1 MCRLVAYLGE
11 PLRLKELILTPPHSL
26 LVQGYAPQEM
36 TAGLLNGDGFGLGWY
51 DRRLRPQPFTYKNIL
66 PIWNDL
72 NLPSLCD
79 YITSGCLLGYVR
91 SATPGLVV
99 DYSNCQPF
107 VQNHL
112 SAVHN
117 GRVEHFRQTLYRPLR
132 SRLTDEDDLNIQ
144 GLTDSEH
151 LFAWILHHY
160 KRTGDLAQALCDS
173 FMSLLD
179 LVPDLD
185 VTFNFI
191 LSDGEQLIACRL
203 AHGGTAPSLYYLQGH
218 PDYPG
223 VVIASEPLFRD
234 DRWVRCPQGTVLVA
248 TQPDQVQV
256 RHLPGS
262 GATSVAT
269 HAVAP

>member
-1 MCRLVAYLGE
+1 MCRLVAYLGR
-11 PLRLKELILTPPHSL
+11 PLPLKRLILEPPHSL
-26 LVQGYAPQEM
+26 LVQSYAPREM

-72 NLPSLCD
+72 NLPSLCE
-79 YITSGCLLGYVR
+79 YITSDCFLGYVR
-91 SATPGLVV
+91 SATPGLAV

-112 SAVHN
+112 SAIHN
-117 GRVEHFRQTLYRPLR
+117 GRVEHFRSTLYRPLR
-132 SRLTDEDDLNIQ
+132 QQLTDEDYLSIQ

-160 KRTGDLAQALCDS
+160 KLTGDLAQALYNS
-173 FMSLLD
+173 FISLLD

-191 LSDGEQLIACRL
+191 LSDGQRLIASRL
-203 AHGGTAPSLYYLQGH
+203 AHGGAAPSLYYLQGH

-223 VVIASEPLFRD
+223 VVIASEPLFTD
-234 DRWVRCPQGTVLVA
+234 ERWVRCPEGGVVVVTEHL
-248 TQPDQVQV
+248 QVQEW
-256 RHLPGS
+256 HPPA
-262 GATSVAT
+262 GAVISV
-269 HAVAP
+269 

>member
-11 PLRLKELILTPPHSL
+11 PIPLKDLILTPPHSL
-26 LVQGYAPQEM
+26 LVQGYAPREM
-36 TAGLLNGDGFGLGWY
+36 TAGQLNGDGFGLGWY
-51 DRRLRPQPFTYKNIL
+51 DRRRRPEPFTYKNIL

-72 NLPSLCD
+72 NLPSLCA

-91 SATPGLVV
+91 SATPGLAV

-117 GRVEHFRQTLYRPLR
+117 GRVAHFRQTLYRPLR
-132 SRLTDEDDLNIQ
+132 RQLTDEDYLNIQ

-160 KRTGDLAQALCDS
+160 RGTGDLAQALYDS
-173 FMSLLD
+173 FVSLLA
-179 LVPDLD
+179 LAPDLE

-191 LSDGEQLIACRL
+191 LSDGERLIACRL

-223 VVIASEPLFRD
+223 VVLASEPLFTD
-234 DRWVRCPQGTVLVA
+234 ARWVCCPQGTVLVV
-248 TQPDQVQV
+248 TPPGQVQWWQP
-256 RHLPGS
+256 PG
-262 GATSVAT
+262 AKTADVAT

>member
-1 MCRLVAYLGE
+1 MCRLVAYLGQ
-11 PLRLKELILTPPHSL
+11 PLPLKRLILEPSHSL
-26 LVQGYAPQEM
+26 LVQSYAPREM

-72 NLPSLCD
+72 NLPGLCE

-91 SATPGLVV
+91 SATPGLAV

-107 VQNHL
+107 VQHHL

-117 GRVEHFRQTLYRPLR
+117 GRVENFRNTLYRPLR
-132 SRLTDEDDLNIQ
+132 SQLTDEDYLTIQ

-160 KRTGDLAQALCDS
+160 KLTGDLAQAVYDS

-191 LSDGEQLIACRL
+191 LSDGQRLIASRL
-203 AHGGTAPSLYYLQGH
+203 AHGGTAPSLYYLINH

-234 DRWVRCPQGTVLVA
+234 ERWVACPEGAVLVV
-248 TQPDQVQV
+248 TEHLQVQV
-256 RHLPGS
+256 RFP
-262 GATSVAT
+262 AEEMVP
-269 HAVAP
+269 AV